1 MNPRLPSECVNA
13 AALANALLDAAA
25 EVERDE
31 TTIRAA
37 IIAAA
42 TAGDCTKIITIVTRW
57 QSMPA
62 AEVLKGLPTSP

>member
-1 MNPRLPSECVNA
+1 MIASQLAVNA
-13 AALANALLDAAA
+13 AALANALLAAAA

-31 TTIRAA
+31 AAIKAA

-42 TAGDCTKIITIVTRW
+42 TSGDCAGVIDIVTRW

-62 AEVLKGLPTSP
+62 GEVLKSPTASP